1 MKRICCFA
9 LALGL
14 PLGAINAQETPTL
27 APGARVRVTNEEHL
41 HVVRV
46 VGTLESIDSST
57 IIVRRDDGDTM
68 NVPRQPGTQLEVSGG
83 PGSCS
88 PDRSRCVILG
98 LMGGVAVGVLAGL
111 PVANGRGCNDEPCG
125 LIYLLTVPA
134 GALVGTIVGAVVG
147 GDHWEGADLPAHLS
161 VGPDGS
167 RGLRLG
173 LTLRF

>member
-68 NVPRQPGTQLEVSGG
+68 NVPRQPGAQLEVSGG
-83 PGSCS
+83 PGSCI
-88 PDRSRCVILG
+88 PDRSRCVIL
-98 LMGGVAVGVLAGL
+98 
-111 PVANGRGCNDEPCG
+111 
-125 LIYLLTVPA
+125 VP
-134 GALVGTIVGAVVG
+134 LAVVSSLVRRTG
-147 GDHWEGADLPAHLS
+147 AGDGRYSSTQVAPVTFRNATSSSAAMASPITTCVMSLKYWSRSPTSCPSEKACVFPCPS
-161 VGPDGS
+161 VAEY
-167 RGLRLG
+167 
-173 LTLRF
+173 

>member
-98 LMGGVAVGVLAGL
+98 LMGGVAVGGLAGL
-111 PVANGRGCNDEPCG
+111 PVANGRGCNDEPC
-125 LIYLLTVPA
+125 A
-134 GALVGTIVGAVVG
+134 
-147 GDHWEGADLPAHLS
+147 WC
-161 VGPDGS
+161 
-167 RGLRLG
+167 
-173 LTLRF
+173 